1 MFTIS
6 RKIINQVES
15 SKKPALL
22 SLWHK
27 DALTPPQTIFV
38 SPQIVD
44 FAKDRDEVHQSEL
57 LNLAVSDQ
65 KYTVEKE
72 FNETALN
79 SINSL
84 YYSSCNHAFDK
95 KSDLATLYVKNRM
108 VQYAILHEIL
118 HLVKSKAI
126 RIKEICCGGVYT
138 RWQHFEKYLPRD
150 RKIHAILSDFT
161 MDIHPKSKINALN
174 LDGITFGFDA
184 YDMRKSFETLSED
197 EKVDL
202 MLVTYGFDSVWD
214 KSDAMYVKERGQWY
228 QIKYRVKVSPTAKNP
243 EQLLQ
248 YLRDGYCKDGLDL
261 DVFDNIVVET
271 IAVPIDLDKVQYG
284 EFVKK
289 AYGDYED
296 ARVSMP
302 GLLVERVKEAFEKQI
317 KKNGYFMIGE
327 VATYPLKEREKI
339 ELTIA
344 DYNTT
349 GRVGKYKVED
359 FYVAEMILESM
370 GFDVEVHDIA
380 KLAGKYGKKIDEDT
394 ADTWLM
400 VVRKA

>member
-1 MFTIS
+1 MYTIS
-6 RKIINQVES
+6 RKSVENLEAA
-15 SKKPALL
+15 KKPALL

-27 DALTPPQTIFV
+27 DAQVPPQTIFV
-38 SPQIVD
+38 SPQIADLVRT
-44 FAKDRDEVHQSEL
+44 KEEVRSSDVL
-57 LNLAVSDQ
+57 KVAVEDML
-65 KYTVEKE
+65 YTVEKD

-79 SINSL
+79 AINSL
-84 YYSSCNHAFDK
+84 YYSSCSHAFDK

-118 HLVKSKAI
+118 HLIKHKEMT
-126 RIKEICCGGVYT
+126 IKEICCGGVYT
-138 RWQHFEKYLPRD
+138 RWQHFDKYLPRD

-161 MDIHPKSKINALN
+161 MDIHPKEKINALN

-184 YDMRKSFETLSED
+184 YDLRKPFEALPDD

-214 KSDAMYVKERGQWY
+214 KSDAMYVKERGEWH
-228 QIKYRVKVSPTAKNP
+228 QIKYRVRVSPTAKDP
-243 EQLLQ
+243 EKLLELLRAGFSKEQLPF
-248 YLRDGYCKDGLDL
+248 DL
-261 DVFDNIVVET
+261 FDDVVVET
-271 IAVPIDLDKVQYG
+271 IAVPVDLDKVQYG
-284 EFVKK
+284 EFIKK

-327 VATYPLKEREKI
+327 VATYPLKDGEKI

-359 FYVAEMILESM
+359 FYIAEMILESI
-370 GFDVEVHDIA
+370 GFEVEVHDIA
-380 KLAGKYGKKIDEDT
+380 KLANKYGKKIDEDT

-400 VVRKA
+400 VVKKA